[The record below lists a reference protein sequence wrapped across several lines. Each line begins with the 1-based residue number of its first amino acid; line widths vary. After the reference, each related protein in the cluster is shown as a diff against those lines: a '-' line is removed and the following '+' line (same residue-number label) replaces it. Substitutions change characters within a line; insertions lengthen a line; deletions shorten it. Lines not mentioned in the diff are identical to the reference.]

1 MKHNISQH
9 IIHGL
14 CRDISRSLKRMRKH
28 IRVDDI
34 HDFRVQ
40 VKQLRA
46 FLRMASLDKNCRR
59 RIRVPASIRQ
69 LYRKSGRLRDMQLF
83 EENALACFVGKKKPG
98 HFVELLERDLSACE
112 LSFKKALGSIS
123 NRISPKT
130 IFKKFPDGFR
140 PIAASYFF
148 DEKTGM
154 INRLLAG
161 NERTVYALHCI
172 RKNLKDLLYIKS
184 MSTDYAGTMDEEF
197 FSKYQQI
204 VFTEKLAI
212 QLGQF
217 NDICMLID
225 FLDQYRF
232 HPFVYPDFEQVEH
245 FRQHSMH
252 EKELMRI
259 NLYNQLNDMVM

>member
-1 MKHNISQH
+1 MKHDITRH
-9 IIHGL
+9 IIQGS
-14 CRDISRSLKRMRKH
+14 CSDINQSLRRMQKH
-28 IRVDDI
+28 IRVEDI
-34 HDFRVQ
+34 HEFRVQ

-59 RIRVPASIRQ
+59 RIRVPSSIRQ

-83 EENALACFVGKKKPG
+83 EEKAHYFFAGRKKPG
-98 HFVELLERDLSACE
+98 HFFELLERELSACE
-112 LSFKKALGSIS
+112 LSFEKALGSIS
-123 NRISPKT
+123 RISTKT
-130 IFKKFPDGFR
+130 ILKKFPDGFR

-148 DEKTGM
+148 EEKTGM
-154 INRLLAG
+154 IKRLLAG

-172 RKNLKDLLYIKS
+172 RKNLKDLQYIKS
-184 MSTDYAGTMDEEF
+184 MSADYAGTKEEEF
-197 FSKYQQI
+197 FSKYQHL

-217 NDICMLID
+217 NDICMLIE

>member
-1 MKHNISQH
+1 MKHNITQH

-28 IRVDDI
+28 IRVEDI

-46 FLRMASLDKNCRR
+46 FLRMASLDKNCWR

-69 LYRKSGRLRDMQLF
+69 LYRKSGRLRNMQLI
-83 EENALACFVGKKKPG
+83 EEKAVAYFAGKKTPV
-98 HFVELLERDLSACE
+98 HFFELLKRELSACE
-112 LSFKKALGSIS
+112 ISFEKALDS
-123 NRISPKT
+123 NRSRISPKN

-154 INRLLAG
+154 IKRLLAG

-184 MSTDYAGTMDEEF
+184 MSADYAGTMDEEF

-217 NDICMLID
+217 NDICMLIE

-245 FRQHSMH
+245 FRQHSMY

-259 NLYNQLNDMVM
+259 SLHNQLNDTLM